1 MAQGCGGLTME
12 IVDKRQKQS
21 KKKLDLT
28 PGSIIEDQSGIWLI
42 HINDDDSKAVSCIK
56 SFNDT
61 WLTSEIAVNHVDD
74 KELMG
79 WFDADAQNLKN
90 AKLVIE

>member
-1 MAQGCGGLTME
+1 ME
-12 IVDKRQKQS
+12 IIDKRQKQS

-56 SFNDT
+56 SFSDT
-61 WLTSEIAVNHVDD
+61 WLTSEITVNHVDD

-79 WFDADAQNLKN
+79 WFDADAHNLRSV
-90 AKLVIE
+90 KLVIE

>member
-1 MAQGCGGLTME
+1 MK

-56 SFNDT
+56 SFSDT
-61 WLTSEIAVNHVDD
+61 WLTSEIAVNYVDD
-74 KELMG
+74 EELMD
-79 WFDADAQNLKN
+79 WFDADAHNLKN
-90 AKLVIE
+90 VKLVIE

>member
-1 MAQGCGGLTME
+1 MKV
-12 IVDKRQKQS
+12 IDKRQKQS

-28 PGSIIEDQSGIWLI
+28 PGSIIEDESGIWLI

-56 SFNDT
+56 SFIDT
-61 WLTSEIAVNHVDD
+61 WLTSEIAVNHIDD
-74 KELMG
+74 KDLIYF
-79 WFDADAQNLKN
+79 FDGNAHNLKN

>member
-1 MAQGCGGLTME
+1 MK

-21 KKKLDLT
+21 KKKFDLT
-28 PGSIIEDQSGIWLI
+28 PGSIIEDQGGIWLI
-42 HINDDDSKAVSCIK
+42 HINNDDSKAVSCIK
-56 SFNDT
+56 SFSDI

-74 KELMG
+74 KELMD
-79 WFDADAQNLKN
+79 WFDADAHNLKN

>member
-1 MAQGCGGLTME
+1 ME
-12 IVDKRQKQS
+12 IIDKRQKQS

-28 PGSIIEDQSGIWLI
+28 PGSIIEDESGIWLI

-56 SFNDT
+56 SFSDT
-61 WLTSEIAVNHVDD
+61 WLTSEITVNHVDD
-74 KELMG
+74 KELIG

-90 AKLVIE
+90 VKLVIE